1 MKYEKALEICRVFMT
16 EKELAKV
23 TMGIGMTD
31 MMVNVHGMSVMEAR
45 RYIRNL
51 ILAVSRHVS
60 EFVLLIIHG
69 FHRGH
74 AIRDMLWS
82 SPVCSQ
88 VRAICGSRKN
98 PGVTWLMVQ
107 G

>member
-60 EFVLLIIHG
+60 EFVLLIIPC
-69 FHRGH
+69 FKFRN
-74 AIRDMLWS
+74 S
-82 SPVCSQ
+82 V
-88 VRAICGSRKN
+88 
-98 PGVTWLMVQ
+98 
-107 G
+107 